1 MRYFKK
7 PWIDY
12 LGIGDGFFYWTN
24 IILYPYLLLLLII
37 GIVQIILD
45 YICSE
50 VSFTIT
56 FYSTESKTLVECE
69 QILTNFD
76 TWERRMNQAGKKIK
90 QYNYRYIYKIKQRKF
105 HLEQKEDKFEL
116 YMHKHGNISVKARL
130 LNQSSLLGD
139 SSIYEAVQSDGY
151 VVFKPRDEFENDW
164 TKVN

>member
-1 MRYFKK
+1 
-7 PWIDY
+7 
-12 LGIGDGFFYWTN
+12 
-24 IILYPYLLLLLII
+24 
-37 GIVQIILD
+37 
-45 YICSE
+45 
-50 VSFTIT
+50 
-56 FYSTESKTLVECE
+56 
-69 QILTNFD
+69 
-76 TWERRMNQAGKKIK
+76 MNQAGKKIK